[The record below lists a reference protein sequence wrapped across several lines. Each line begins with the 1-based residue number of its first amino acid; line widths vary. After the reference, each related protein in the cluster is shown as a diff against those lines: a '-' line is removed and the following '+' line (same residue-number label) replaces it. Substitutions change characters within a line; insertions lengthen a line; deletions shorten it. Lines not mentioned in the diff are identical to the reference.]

1 MRHLTEEH
9 KKAMGEA
16 IRKKWLTYSE
26 EKKEK
31 MKANQRKAIA
41 EKEGII
47 KIWERI
53 IKNKEIQEMII
64 KEISKDN
71 NK

>member
-1 MRHLTEEH
+1 
-9 KKAMGEA
+9 MGEA

-53 IKNKEIQEMII
+53 IKNETIRDLII
-64 KEISKDN
+64 KEITKND
-71 NK
+71 K

>member
-31 MKANQRKAIA
+31 MKSNQRKAIA

-47 KIWERI
+47 KIWEKI
-53 IKNKEIQEMII
+53 IKNEEIRNLIIQEIT
-64 KEISKDN
+64 KNDK
-71 NK
+71 